1 MVLSL
6 IVKELAEEFKG
17 QLECLGENTE
27 KYLTFSVPVKK
38 ELENDNTIT
47 YKVKF
52 IDSLCYSLAMS
63 SSLSSIVDNLSEE
76 RLNDKC
82 KDCKFCLEY
91 IQIKIINQYL
101 TV

>member
-27 KYLTFSVPVKK
+27 KYLTFSVPIKK

-52 IDSLCYSLAMS
+52 IDSCYSMLQ
-63 SSLSSIVDNLSEE
+63 LSYVKLT
-76 RLNDKC
+76 
-82 KDCKFCLEY
+82 
-91 IQIKIINQYL
+91 IKYC
-101 TV
+101 